1 MKNTEDLV
9 SVTLQWDEMQA
20 FSSPF
25 IQGFFFSVICVNIN
39 SFCYIRRQMDSTEKR
54 QLETQKKTENKLWAK
69 GCAGEGSDNS
79 YWESVS
85 KQDTQRT
92 WSGEIKAVGTIDNIL
107 VIYDLERGLLFLFV
121 LPQVRERLRW
131 WTGRKEHNVT
141 KNSWTSFSSAK
152 GILRKMRFLSRNIS
166 EE

>member
-9 SVTLQWDEMQA
+9 SATLQWDEMQA

-25 IQGFFFSVICVNIN
+25 IQGFFFSRICVNMN
-39 SFCYIRRQMDSTEKR
+39 SFHYIRRQVDSTWKI
-54 QLETQKKTENKLWAK
+54 QLETWKKTENKLWAK
-69 GCAGEGSDNS
+69 GWAGEGRDNS

-85 KQDTQRT
+85 KHTQRM

-107 VIYDLERGLLFLFV
+107 VISNPERALLLLFL
-121 LPQVRERLRW
+121 LQQVRERLSW

-141 KNSWTSFSSAK
+141 KNSWTCFSSAK
-152 GILRKMRFLSRNIS
+152 GILRKMWFLSRNMS
-166 EE
+166 KE